1 MLRLHRRKFK
11 ADLFRFVTWGSLL
24 LLIGSSACTESTTS
38 IDNTEPSA
46 TPSATPRVVVTRMA
60 ALARGVLS
68 EEEGCIRVGNSYLV
82 FPPGQHEV
90 VRKGDTIEVTDVLA
104 GSDVPTTWHLGDT
117 VAVGGGGVRDP
128 SNIPHEPFPDHCEGP
143 YWLVGDIEEP

>member
-1 MLRLHRRKFK
+1 MFHHQHKPST
-11 ADLFRFVTWGSLL
+11 DLFGLLVLGALL

-68 EEEGCIRVGNSYLV
+68 DEGGCLRIEGHLLV

-90 VRKGDTIEVTDVLA
+90 VRTDGAIEVTDLYA
-104 GSDVPTTWHLGDT
+104 GSTGPVIWRPGDT
-117 VAVGGGGVRDP
+117 VAVGGGSVPDP
-128 SNIPHEPFPDHCEGP
+128 ARIPHEPFPDHCEGP